1 MEIQTETAVLR
12 AADQA
17 LLADKSL
24 ASPRFMLGLLLIIY
38 VFAFIDRQIVAI
50 LGETLKRELDL
61 QNWQLGMLTGL
72 AFAVLYSTL
81 ALPLARYADK
91 GHRRTLIAACVG
103 VWSIFTMIC
112 GFTQTFAQLLI
123 ARVGVGIGEA
133 GCTPASHSLITAS
146 TPRERRASALAIYAL
161 GVPLGTFGGM
171 AIGGVAAE
179 LWGWRTAFLIAGAPG
194 VLLAVVARLTLREPI
209 APSSVPEGR
218 QDPSTRSAFSEVAS
232 KPSFRW
238 ITAGIVAN
246 TLVAF
251 GVLAFAGS
259 FFVRLHQ
266 AEIAQ
271 IGKSI
276 GMGPQAFLGVA
287 LGLAFAVGGLVGN
300 LLAGSLAD
308 RSARRGA
315 GGYLIPPVFAALAY
329 IPLSLLAFF
338 ASNGIAAIVLI
349 GASGIAGSV
358 FYAPSFAALHTV
370 VRVEQ
375 RSTASAMALFALN
388 LLGYG
393 LGPLCVG
400 ILNDVFATQ
409 LGLGQAIGL
418 RWALAVVACVGSV
431 LAAFCFW
438 KASRAVNAEAV
449 GVAEV
454 GSTH

>member
-1 MEIQTETAVLR
+1 MGSQTETAVPR
-12 AADQA
+12 TTDQRLVA
-17 LLADKSL
+17 EKGLAG
-24 ASPRFMLGLLLIIY
+24 PRFTLALLLIIY

-81 ALPLARYADK
+81 ALPFARYADK
-91 GHRRTLIAACVG
+91 GHRRTLIAASVG
-103 VWSIFTMIC
+103 AWSIFTMIC

-123 ARVGVGIGEA
+123 ARVGVGVGEA

-146 TPRERRASALAIYAL
+146 TPRERRASALAIYAM

-179 LWGWRTAFLIAGAPG
+179 LWGWRAAFLIAGAPG
-194 VLLAVVARLTLREPI
+194 VLLAVVARLTLREPV
-209 APSSVPEGR
+209 APNAGPEVR
-218 QDPSTRSAFSEVAS
+218 QDPSGRSAFAEVAS
-232 KPSFRW
+232 KSSFRW
-238 ITAGIVAN
+238 ITAGIVAT
-246 TLVAF
+246 TLVVF

-259 FFVRLHQ
+259 FFMRLHQ
-266 AEIAQ
+266 AEIVQ
-271 IGKSI
+271 LGKSI

-287 LGLAFAVGGLVGN
+287 LGLAFAVGGLLGN
-300 LLAGSLAD
+300 LLAGRLAD

-338 ASNGIAAIVLI
+338 ASDGIAAIVLI
-349 GASGIAGSV
+349 GASGIAGSI
-358 FYAPSFAALHTV
+358 FYAPSFAAIHTI

-418 RWALAVVACVGSV
+418 RWALAVVACVGSI
-431 LAAFCFW
+431 LAAFSFW
-438 KASRAVNAEAV
+438 KASRAVSAEAV
-449 GVAEV
+449 GIAEV